1 MTTALTIEADP
12 YILPLPGPDS
22 LVVQDQWISA
32 SNTHPNSRYGDDI
45 WSMGP
50 LIDKPGDSIHKIHW
64 RKCPA
69 ALRSEFQR
77 IIWVLI
83 NGELRPTY
91 VRERG
96 FQNRGRDGVVSM
108 RDNILQWLKF
118 ARWLDRQDV
127 TQLRDC
133 TVEHWRAYA
142 AKCAGS
148 GCTRDH
154 ALTVLRWLSDL
165 WAFDQL
171 SISPCGITR
180 PPWEDEGVDDYLP
193 AQTGEAR
200 GENTTEPLDPTV
212 IGPLLTWSVRMV
224 EDFADDILAAW
235 AERRRMHA
243 AVKATA
249 STREGLAA
257 VRAYLTP
264 LIDSG
269 GLLPSTVSRMH
280 GITLAH
286 HYVAAVTGASWN
298 QVHHFVSR
306 RGLLR
311 LTAQRPGPSPMQV
324 PVAGRVEGRPW
335 REFMDYEETPIL
347 VRHLATAAAI
357 VILYLTG
364 MRPQETQSLRSGC
377 CPDPEPN
384 ADGSTPRHL
393 IRSHHYKNVRDFDG
407 RHISAGEERDVPW
420 VAITPVV
427 NAIRVLERIV
437 PEGELL
443 FSSTHHDVVSQ
454 RKHHGALK
462 RASLDRRV
470 EDLVAWINQEAAA
483 QGLPDQKVPA
493 DPHGNLGL
501 SRLRRTLAWHIARR
515 PGGLVALAIQY
526 GHMRTALDARTSASY
541 GNRGRRGFHGE
552 LDVETALA
560 AAQTAARLRDAV
572 AAGEKIS
579 GPAARRAIIGATSM
593 PRFEGALTTPKAAA
607 KFLSRDGLVLFD
619 NPDSFLICAFK
630 RDTALCEPD
639 PGATS
644 PNQFACQLGCGNAVR
659 SDSHARAA
667 REHADRLETK
677 AAHLPQPLGDRLRL
691 TADRFRGLA
700 DAHDAAALDAEEV
713 IA

>member
-1 MTTALTIEADP
+1 MTTALTSEADP
-12 YILPLPGPDS
+12 YILPLPGLDS
-22 LVVQDQWISA
+22 FVVQDRWISPA
-32 SNTHPNSRYGDDI
+32 NTHPNSRYDEDI

-50 LIDKPGDSIHKIHW
+50 LTDNPGESLHKIRW
-64 RKCPA
+64 KPCPA
-69 ALRSEFQR
+69 VLRGEFKR
-77 IIWVLI
+77 IVWVLI

-96 FQNRGRDGVVSM
+96 FQNRGRDGVLNM

-118 ARWLDRQDV
+118 ARWLGRQGV
-127 TQLRDC
+127 TRLSDC
-133 TVEHWRAYA
+133 TTEHWTAYA
-142 AKCAGS
+142 AERTGS
-148 GCTRDH
+148 GCTRNH

-171 SISPCGITR
+171 SVSPCGITC
-180 PPWEDEGVDDYLP
+180 PPWEIEGVDDYLP
-193 AQTGEAR
+193 AETGEDG
-200 GENTTEPLDPTV
+200 GENKTEPLDPTV
-212 IGPLLTWSVRMV
+212 IGPLLTWSIRMV
-224 EDFADDILAAW
+224 EDFSDDILAAW

-243 AVKATA
+243 VVKGAK
-249 STREGLAA
+249 STRESLAA
-257 VRAYLTP
+257 VRGYLLP
-264 LIDSG
+264 LIESG
-269 GLLPSTVSRMH
+269 APLPAMVSRKH
-280 GITLAH
+280 GVTLAY

-298 QVHHFVSR
+298 QVHHLVAR
-306 RGLLR
+306 RGLFQ

-324 PVAGRVEGRPW
+324 SVAGRIEGRPW
-335 REFMDYEETPIL
+335 RECMDYEETPTL

-364 MRPQETQSLRSGC
+364 MRPQEAQSLRSGC

-384 ADGSTPRHL
+384 AGGSTARHL
-393 IRSHHYKNVRDFDG
+393 IRSHHYKNVRNTDG
-407 RHISAGEERDVPW
+407 HHVSAGEERDVPW

-443 FSSTHHDVVSQ
+443 FSSTHHDVVSG

-470 EDLVAWINQEAAA
+470 DNLVSWINREAIT
-483 QGLPDQKVPA
+483 QGLPEQTVPA
-493 DPHGNLGL
+493 DPLGRLGL

-526 GHMRTALDARTSASY
+526 GHMRTVLDARTSTGY
-541 GNRGRRGFHGE
+541 GSRGRRGFHGE

-560 AAQTAARLRDAV
+560 AAQTAARLRDAT

-579 GPAARRAIIGATSM
+579 GPAARRALVGATSM

-607 KFLSRDGLVLFD
+607 KFLARDGLVLFD

-630 RDTALCEPD
+630 RDTALCDPD
-639 PGATS
+639 PGATA

-659 SDSHARAA
+659 TDTHARAA
-667 REHADRLETK
+667 REHADRLDTK
-677 AAHLPQPLGDRLRL
+677 ASHLPQPLGDRLRL
-691 TADRFRGLA
+691 AAGRFRALS
-700 DAHDAAALDAEEV
+700 DAHAATQTAEE
-713 IA
+713 ALT

>member
-1 MTTALTIEADP
+1 MTTALTLEADP
-12 YILPLPGPDS
+12 YILPLPGLESP
-22 LVVQDQWISA
+22 VVLDRWISA
-32 SNTHPNSRYGDDI
+32 GNTHPNSRYGEDV

-50 LIDKPGDSIHKIHW
+50 LTDNPGDSVHKINLK
-64 RKCPA
+64 RCPA
-69 ALRSEFQR
+69 SLRSEFR
-77 IIWVLI
+77 RLIWVLI

-91 VRERG
+91 VQERG
-96 FQNRGRDGVVSM
+96 FQNRGRDGVISM
-108 RDNILQWLKF
+108 RDCILQWMKF
-118 ARWLDRQDV
+118 ARWLDRQGV
-127 TQLRDC
+127 PQLSDC
-133 TVEHWRAYA
+133 TMEHWKAYA
-142 AKCAGS
+142 AARTS

-171 SISPCGITR
+171 SVSPCGITQ
-180 PPWEDEGVDDYLP
+180 PPWESEGIDDYLP
-193 AQTGEAR
+193 AAKREAG
-200 GENTTEPLDPTV
+200 GENKTEPLDPTV
-212 IGPLLTWSVRMV
+212 IGPLLTWSIRLV
-224 EDFADDILAAW
+224 EDFSDDILAAW

-243 AVKATA
+243 RVKATPT
-249 STREGLAA
+249 TRGGLAA
-257 VRAYLTP
+257 VKNYLQP
-264 LIDSG
+264 LVDSG
-269 GLLPSTVSRMH
+269 ALLPATVSRKH

-298 QVHHFVSR
+298 QVHAFVTR
-306 RGLLR
+306 RGLRALAAR
-311 LTAQRPGPSPMQV
+311 QPGPSPMQI
-324 PVAGRVEGRPW
+324 PVMGRIEGRPW

-364 MRPQETQSLRSGC
+364 MRPQEAQSLRSGC

-384 ADGSTPRHL
+384 EDGSMPRHL
-393 IRSHHYKNVRDFDG
+393 IRSHHFKNVRDSDG
-407 RHISAGEERDVPW
+407 HHVSAGEERAVPW

-437 PEGELL
+437 PKGELL

-462 RASLDRRV
+462 RASLGRRV
-470 EDLVAWINQEAAA
+470 ENLVSWINQEATA
-483 QGLPDQKVPA
+483 QGLDAQMVPE

-526 GHMRTALDARTSASY
+526 GHMRTALDARTSSGY
-541 GNRGRRGFHGE
+541 GNRERRGFHGE

-560 AAQTAARLRDAV
+560 AAQTAARLRDAA

-579 GPAARRAIIGATSM
+579 GPAARRALIGATSI
-593 PRFEGALTTPKAAA
+593 PSFEGALTTPKAAA
-607 KFLSRDGLVLFD
+607 KFLARDGLVLFD
-619 NPDSFLICAFK
+619 NPDAFLICAFK
-630 RDTALCEPD
+630 RDTALCDPD
-639 PGATS
+639 PGATA

-659 SDSHARAA
+659 TDSDAQAA
-667 REHADRLETK
+667 REHADRLDAR
-677 AAHLPQPLGDRLRL
+677 AALMPQPLGDRLRL
-691 TADRFRGLA
+691 TAARFRALA
-700 DAHDAAALDAEEV
+700 DAHDSAAQSAEEA